1 MTQHG
6 TFWWNDLMSDD
17 AAVSK
22 AFYGELFGWTADDM
36 PGPSGPYSVM
46 SADESRAAGLY
57 GMHPDWKAERATP
70 HWLAYVAVE
79 DVDAAA
85 AKVESLG
92 GTILEPLTDI
102 PGVGRMCIIAGPEG
116 ARLGLITP
124 LPELW

>member
-46 SADESRAAGLY
+46 SAD
-57 GMHPDWKAERATP
+57 
-70 HWLAYVAVE
+70 
-79 DVDAAA
+79 
-85 AKVESLG
+85 
-92 GTILEPLTDI
+92 
-102 PGVGRMCIIAGPEG
+102 
-116 ARLGLITP
+116 
-124 LPELW
+124 